1 VHLSAQ
7 DAVKRGG
14 AACHERGG
22 LSVNAPPSPTPQMEL
37 ILGIW
42 WTPTQLLAPGPQHSS
57 GQAGTLNTFT
67 CRSAHRQV
75 RDPTAL

>member
-7 DAVKRGG
+7 DAVKRG
-14 AACHERGG
+14 RGG
-22 LSVNAPPSPTPQMEL
+22 QPAMREEACQSMPPPPQMEL

-57 GQAGTLNTFT
+57 GQAGTLNTLLVGQHT
-67 CRSAHRQV
+67 GRLAIQL
-75 RDPTAL
+75 A